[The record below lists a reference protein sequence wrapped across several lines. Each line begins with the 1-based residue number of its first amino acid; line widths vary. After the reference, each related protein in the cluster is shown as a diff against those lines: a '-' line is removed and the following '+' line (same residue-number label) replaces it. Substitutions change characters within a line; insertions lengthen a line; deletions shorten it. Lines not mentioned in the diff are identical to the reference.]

1 MQLRQLLHY
10 REESLTVIIETLTVS
25 IKVLTV
31 KNEVA
36 TQKHAQNTLK
46 YPEKWLLNAIRNCF
60 AGN

>member
-10 REESLTVIIETLTVS
+10 REESLTVIIEALTVS

-36 TQKHAQNTLK
+36 TQKTLK
-46 YPEKWLLNAIRNCF
+46 SALKSGF
-60 AGN
+60 

>member
-10 REESLTVIIETLTVS
+10 REESLTVIIEALTVS

-31 KNEVA
+31 KNEVT

-46 YPEKWLLNAIRNCF
+46 YLEKWLLNAIRNCF